1 MDRKLF
7 HPALRTYPD
16 HILASRSGWWNFF
29 LPREDR
35 INWYGDVQLYCD
47 DAAYQRLMDDV
58 PCATSD
64 WRGYRACALE
74 GQDLDDYRMQV
85 KTWLSQFDLD
95 GKRIYG
101 AEVPPMVPIEPK
113 VQPTIAAGPVGL
125 TKLAMWMRRGKP

>member
-47 DAAYQRLMDDV
+47 DASYQLLMDDV
-58 PCATSD
+58 PCPTSEYK
-64 WRGYRACALE
+64 GYRACSLE
-74 GQDLDDYRMQV
+74 GRALDEYRERV
-85 KTWLSQFDLD
+85 KEWLSQYDEQ
-95 GKRIYG
+95 GKLIDDARKNPPAG
-101 AEVPPMVPIEPK
+101 AKP
-113 VQPTIAAGPVGL
+113 AGYA
-125 TKLAMWMRRGKP
+125 KLALWMRRGKP